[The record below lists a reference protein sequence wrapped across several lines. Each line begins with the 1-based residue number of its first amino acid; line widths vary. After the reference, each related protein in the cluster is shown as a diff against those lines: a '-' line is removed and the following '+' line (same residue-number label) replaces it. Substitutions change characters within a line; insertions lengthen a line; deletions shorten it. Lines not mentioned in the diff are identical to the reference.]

1 MGQNNFSVNL
11 CVHRLA
17 LWDANR
23 GLLGCVDED
32 LANAVWRVVVAVV
45 GENRTGHTLQAAEE
59 DDDHPALQD
68 SIRSAAV
75 EDEGAGCT
83 SSR

>member
-1 MGQNNFSVNL
+1 MTHTNFSVNL

-17 LWDANR
+17 IWDANR
-23 GLLGCVDED
+23 GLLGCVDDD
-32 LANAVWRVVVAVV
+32 LANVVWRGVVAVV
-45 GENRTGHTLQAAEE
+45 GENRTGHTLRAADE

-68 SIRSAAV
+68 FLRSAAV
-75 EDEGAGCT
+75 RGAGCT